1 MVSRYN
7 EIMQSAR
14 ELRQKYLTFFEK
26 KGALRLPSA
35 SLVAEDPTL
44 MFTVAGMVP
53 FKAYFENS
61 ATPPRNSLTTAQ
73 KCLRTK
79 DIDDIGDTSHCTFF
93 EMLGNFSFG
102 DYFKTEAVAW
112 AWEFL
117 KDEMGLDPL
126 TQLRVTVY
134 HDDNET
140 YHLWR
145 GCGMPNER
153 ITRLGQKTNYWPA
166 NALEEKTQ
174 GPCGPC
180 SEIFFDTRPELPFDT
195 DWDGEGSRWLEIW
208 NLVFTQFTGSGE
220 GEAYQLIAL
229 PKNNIDTG
237 MGLDRTVAAINNLS
251 GPFETDL
258 LRPLISVLEE
268 LSGKSYASSADNPND
283 IAFRRIADHARAAV
297 FLLSD
302 GVTPDRT
309 GRGYVLRRLMRR
321 AVVAG
326 IRQLN
331 FDTPFLH
338 QIVPTVL
345 EVMGEAYPDLVT
357 RKSYIL
363 EQIKQEETLFRRTL
377 QNGLARLDDAL
388 TGGGELSGEAA
399 FDLYDT
405 FGLPFEITR
414 EIAAERGTVVDEA
427 GYETAR
433 AEAVK
438 RSREAQGKVDVWGEA
453 NDALTD
459 LLKSLP
465 TTEFVGYRETT
476 VDVQIV
482 GLIAGSVPVQSAEA
496 GQTVDVLLNVS
507 PFYAESGGQ
516 VGDSGELR
524 TAYSVFEVTDTKKQ
538 NGLFFHKGAV
548 KSGTIA
554 VGDVLKAHVD
564 VMRRHDVCRNHT
576 ATHLLH
582 KALRDRLGGHVQQRG
597 SLVAPDKLRFDF
609 AHTQALTD
617 ADLKAIEDEVNAAI
631 LASLPVVVEEKPIT
645 EARQMGAMM
654 LFGEK
659 YGDLVRVVSVGGPYS
674 REFCGG
680 THVQNASQ
688 IGPFRLISEAS
699 ASAGVRRIEAVTGRG
714 ANTHDTQNTDRLKAV
729 AQILSVS
736 PQSVPET
743 VQKLQADLK
752 AARTQIAQLSKAQTG
767 NASERLA
774 ASAKAVRGVP
784 VVIARA
790 DVADGAAL
798 SALLDEVFGRM
809 PNGIVVLGG
818 EVDGAKLV
826 FAAKAAKTAVAQGVH
841 MGNVVKAA
849 AQAAGGN
856 GGGRPDFAQA
866 GGRDISK
873 LGDALRAAEE
883 TLVSQ
888 LA

>member
-1 MVSRYN
+1 M
-7 EIMQSAR
+7 IAAR
-14 ELRQKYLTFFEK
+14 ELRQKYLTFFEN

-35 SLVAEDPTL
+35 SLVADDPTL

-53 FKAYFENS
+53 FKAYFEDR
-61 ATPPRNSLTTAQ
+61 AAPPRSSVTTAQ

-102 DYFKTEAVAW
+102 DYFKTEAVQW

-117 KDEMGLDPL
+117 TVELGLDPL

-134 HDDNET
+134 HDDNEA
-140 YHLWR
+140 YQLWR
-145 GCGMPNER
+145 GCGLPPER
-153 ITRLGQKTNYWPA
+153 IARLGQKTNYWPA

-180 SEIFFDTRPELPFDT
+180 SEIFFDTRPDLPFDT

-220 GEAYQLIAL
+220 GDAYQLIAL
-229 PKNNIDTG
+229 PKKNIDTG
-237 MGLDRTVAAINNLS
+237 MGLDRTAAAINNLS

-258 LRPLISVLEE
+258 LRPLISTLEE
-268 LSGKSYASSADNPND
+268 LSGKTYTSSADSADD
-283 IAFRRIADHARAAV
+283 IAFRRIADHARASV
-297 FLLSD
+297 FLLAD

-326 IRQLN
+326 IRGLG
-331 FDTPFLH
+331 FGDAPFLH
-338 QIVPTVL
+338 QLVPTV
-345 EVMGEAYPDLVT
+345 VDIMGEAYPDLVT
-357 RKSYIL
+357 RKSYVL

-388 TGGGELSGEAA
+388 AGGSLSGEAA

-414 EIAAERGTVVDEA
+414 EIAGERGVTVDEA
-427 GYETAR
+427 GYEAAR
-433 AEAVK
+433 EKAVQ

-453 NDALTD
+453 NDALSE

-465 TTEFVGYRETT
+465 PTDFVGYRETT

-482 GLIAGSVPVQSAEA
+482 GLIAGTQPVQSADA
-496 GQTVDVLLNVS
+496 GQEVDVLLNIS

-516 VGDSGELR
+516 VGDAGELR
-524 TAYSVFEVTDTKKQ
+524 TAYSVFTVNDTKKQ
-538 NGLFFHKGAV
+538 NGLFFHKGV
-548 KSGTIA
+548 VRSGSIA
-554 VGDVLKAHVD
+554 VGDSLKAHVD

-582 KALRDRLGGHVQQRG
+582 KALRDRLGSHVQQRG

-617 ADLKAIEDEVNAAI
+617 ADMKAVEEEVNAAI

-659 YGDLVRVVSVGGPYS
+659 YGDTVRVVSVGGPYS

-688 IGPFRLISEAS
+688 IGPFRLLSEGS
-699 ASAGVRRIEAVTGRG
+699 ASAGVRRLEAVTGRG
-714 ANTHDTQNTDRLKAV
+714 ATAHDGLVSDRLKAV
-729 AQILSVS
+729 AQLLAVS
-736 PQSVPET
+736 PQAVPET

-752 AARTQIAQLSKAQTG
+752 AARLQIAQMSKAQAG
-767 NASERLA
+767 SAAESLA
-774 ASAKAVRGVP
+774 ASARTVSGVP
-784 VVIARA
+784 VVVASAENI
-790 DVADGAAL
+790 ADGAAL
-798 SALLDEVFGRM
+798 SVLLDDVFGRM
-809 PNGIVVLGG
+809 PNGVVVLGG
-818 EVDGAKLV
+818 EVEGGKLV
-826 FAAKAAKTAVAQGVH
+826 FAAKSAKTAVAQGVH
-841 MGNVVKAA
+841 AGNLVKAA
-849 AQAAGGN
+849 AQASGGG

-866 GGRDISK
+866 GGRDASK
-873 LGDALRAAEE
+873 LEGALRAAEE
-883 TLVSQ
+883 TLAAQ